1 MKKLN
6 HMVSKQQSKI
16 TPLFLREK
24 DDDDVNQSKMAA
36 ASKL

>member
-16 TPLFLREK
+16 TALFLQEN
-24 DDDDVNQSKMAA
+24 DDDVNQSKMAP
-36 ASKL
+36 SKL